1 MVFTALAKLSKKSI
15 HLIFLSINLISGSAL
30 AINEDQK
37 SILKQLTFH
46 EYEEIDRVLKEKN
59 LYVQAKFYID
69 KVMSGVNRRKRNNF
83 FKSKNRELA
92 KKMGVKA
99 NHNTTKF
106 GIPYTLLRTFNLVQA
121 MIHYGKVES
130 IKQTTIINSDRLTL
144 DKINRAVRVVEDYI
158 DRLLSERA
166 EQTPTADMELITLFF
181 EDRNCAKKIT
191 RIIKAKKN
199 KDFNLQSLYSV
210 NHPEYEI
217 DMQRSPNCRSLHLLR
232 NGEFILTHVNIIRKG
247 NLQNGDKIIHT
258 VPLKK
263 FKPNPISPKRNSAS
277 RAREIYIAIDRL
289 QNFLNKRYPKKFK
302 FSINE
307 ENMFMVTLDF
317 VAPYGWWKDAF
328 FRIEYYFDNIGN
340 EGPVIYVKYAPKVSY
355 LYSHNLCL
363 MQTYKNSQRVSEGPP
378 KIYEGFDQ
386 WWWFHSSGRVRYG
399 SENFSVEEQIL
410 NTINFLTAD
419 FDIRSE
425 GILSKTRYLTPPQFE
440 GILSEIRSLTSTQ
453 FLITYEIFEVNTLAK
468 KNNNSVYVETDY
480 NKIKRSVNERI
491 KDGEDPDFDYLVID
505 DELDNSEKPLSLGTD
520 IFIPVEMHNE
530 AEIVESTYTSIRNF
544 DNLINEARK
553 KSGFK
558 IPENVKPIVY
568 YKNEKLDEY
577 NFPKVLHNLRKRNI
591 KKNKKE
597 QKEGKIKNNI
607 ITIIVRVPGYERP
620 AFENAIASSVTYYV
634 PENPRQLTYN
644 EKHNQSYQFKT
655 TANKGKHINNDIG
668 KPIKSK
674 VVKPIKWEIHLAVK
688 KKLAKANTMFYQYK
702 LIFPLETQKTT
713 ERYRGGTQYGSF
725 ANIWIPTIKDD
736 MSDVEKKFVLLSMYD
751 LSRNKFKI
759 PNNLKKA
766 SVSNLGNNIITKALL
781 TPQNDDWLPSQAHL
795 ELLLQRV
802 QMSLLISHE
811 DYSIAK
817 ENYIFF
823 ECVISGNI
831 DEKVIKDLGFFVGHL
846 VPSLRYV
853 SKINGPDKV
862 EVMYRIVINYLI
874 EVCVRSITCNEFD
887 RSSGIVKKIT
897 KKPEQFGLEDIY
909 TSNKQGIALAFNVLQ
924 IVDFLFT
931 KTLFTPFYKEAF
943 DFVFHQNELENLQ
956 IIIKGMRTIIDGKK
970 NPIPLFFS
978 HLLPSAR
985 HYPDSFNFENNVFL
999 NKFTLSV
1006 LKKTV
1011 SRTTNKDIK
1020 ASLQAFLK
1028 KTEQKSDI
1036 FSKEKTNE
1044 LISLFRKNTPRI
1056 LINVPNG
1063 QGGFRQTCCHC
1074 GEVYETENPI
1084 RGKGRHTNRSTKKT
1098 KEPLIRP
1105 FHKVCM
1111 IEDKRIREQAGQ
1123 LYRKME
1129 KGYPKTQVYEPYY
1142 SHHNPVPE
1150 GFELIRINGDD
1161 NCMYSSIAA
1170 IFNKYEPSGQWNQK
1184 TIRQII
1190 DFNLHQ
1196 IFSMIQNHPDKDILI
1211 EELEL
1216 LLGIDADIIPAV
1228 LDDNV
1233 ITESASF
1240 AQSGS
1245 STLQPFASAQLIAL
1259 LVPTQGVWFP
1269 IITQGHDGPYQ
1280 EFYDLTYWIDS
1291 APNLL
1296 TMLLQNEN
1304 YTFPDLS
1311 ESQRTTLLQL
1321 LLNQKFDRA
1330 KRFISQTLAAS
1341 HQASAYLIHYPGSV
1355 TTMEHFDAAVNIVT
1369 PQNMEIDEAFEALSN
1384 DENNRQ
1390 MRSGSVSSVSA
1401 NETDSETLENND
1413 PLLLMIQTSFELI
1426 KINGDG
1432 NCMYSSIAEIF
1443 NRSGRSGQAGDW
1455 NQQIIR
1461 QTIDYNL
1468 RQIFS
1473 TIQAHPEKEKLMQEL
1488 ELLLGI
1494 DTDVIP
1500 AVLDN
1505 NVITDSASFAQSDL
1519 ARLQQFGDS
1528 QLIAL
1533 LVPTHGVWFPV
1544 ITQGHHGSH
1553 HEIYDLNRWVVFA
1566 PNLLVMLL
1574 QNSNYTFPDLSE
1586 SQRAMLL
1593 HLLLKQNFD
1602 QANLFVSQT
1611 LTDSHQ
1617 SSAYLIHTPNSEAL
1631 LEHFDAAVRIAP
1643 DRNIELDSPQI
1654 AQLDE
1659 TFEEISIDGNDKR
1672 IKFDSASSVST
1683 NETDPKT
1690 SQDYNPLSLMIQR
1703 ITGAFSTTSVTPTNT
1718 Q

>member
-15 HLIFLSINLISGSAL
+15 HLIFLSINLMSGSAQ
-30 AINEDQK
+30 AINEDHK
-37 SILKQLTFH
+37 SILKQLSLH
-46 EYEEIDRVLKEKN
+46 EYEEIDRELKEKN

-83 FKSKNRELA
+83 FRSKNREMA

-121 MIHYGKVES
+121 MIHYGKVEP
-130 IKQTTIINSDRLTL
+130 IKQTPIINPDRVTI
-144 DKINRAVRVVEDYI
+144 DKSNRAVSVVEDYV
-158 DRLLSERA
+158 DKLLSESA
-166 EQTPTADMELITLFF
+166 EQTPTTDMGLISLFF

-191 RIIKAKKN
+191 RIITTKKN
-199 KDFNLQSLYSV
+199 KDFNLQSIYSV

-217 DMQRSPNCRSLHLLR
+217 YMQRGPNCRSLHLLR

-247 NLQNGDKIIHT
+247 NLQDGDKIIHT

-289 QNFLNKRYPKKFK
+289 QNFLNKRYPKKFR

-340 EGPVIYVKYAPKVSY
+340 EGPVIYVKYAPRVSY
-355 LYSHNLCL
+355 LYGHSLCL

-378 KIYEGFDQ
+378 KMYDSFDQ
-386 WWWFHSSGRVRYG
+386 WWWFHCSGRVRYG

-425 GILSKTRYLTPPQFE
+425 GILSRVRYLLSPQFIITHE
-440 GILSEIRSLTSTQ
+440 ILD
-453 FLITYEIFEVNTLAK
+453 VNRLAK

-480 NKIKRSVNERI
+480 NKIEKSVNERI
-491 KDGEDPDFDYLVID
+491 KDGEDPAFDYLIID
-505 DELDNSEKPLSLGTD
+505 EELDIPEKPESFRTD

-530 AEIVESTYTSIRNF
+530 AEIIESTYTSIRNF
-544 DNLINEARK
+544 DNLVNEARK

-558 IPENVKPIVY
+558 IPKNVEPIVF
-568 YKNEKLDEY
+568 YKNKKLDEC
-577 NFPKVLHNLRKRNI
+577 NFQKVLYDLRKRNT
-591 KKNKKE
+591 KKKKKE
-597 QKEGKIKNNI
+597 EKKGKIKNNI
-607 ITIIVRVPGYERP
+607 ITMIVRVPDYERP
-620 AFENAIASSVTYYV
+620 AFENAIASSVTYYA
-634 PENPRQLTYN
+634 PENPCQLTYN
-644 EKHNQSYQFKT
+644 EIHNESYEVKT
-655 TANKGKHINNDIG
+655 TTNKGKHLNNDIG

-674 VVKPIKWEIHLAVK
+674 VVRPIKWEIHLAEK
-688 KKLAKANTMFYQYK
+688 KKLAKANIMFYQYK

-713 ERYRGGTQYGSF
+713 ERYRGGAQYGIF
-725 ANIWIPTIKDD
+725 ANIWIPTIRDD

-751 LSRNKFKI
+751 LSRHKFKI
-759 PNNLKKA
+759 PNHLKKA

-781 TPQNDDWLPSQAHL
+781 TPQNDGWSPSQVHL

-802 QMSLLISHE
+802 QLSLLISHE

-817 ENYIFF
+817 ENNIFF

-831 DEKVIKDLGFFVGHL
+831 DETVIKDLGFFIGPL

-853 SKINGPDKV
+853 SKMNGPDKV
-862 EVMYRIVINYLI
+862 EVIYRIVINYLI
-874 EVCVRSITCNEFD
+874 EVCVRTVTCIEFD
-887 RSSGIVKKIT
+887 ASSVIARKLID
-897 KKPEQFGLEDIY
+897 KPEQFNLEDIH

-924 IVDFLFT
+924 IADFLFT
-931 KTLFTPFYKEAF
+931 KTIFTPFYKDAF
-943 DFVFHQNELENLQ
+943 DFIFYENELENLQ
-956 IIIKGMRTIIDGKK
+956 IIFKSVRKIIDGGK
-970 NPIPLFFS
+970 NLIPLFLS
-978 HLLPSAR
+978 HLFPSAR
-985 HYPDSFNFENNVFL
+985 HYLAGFDFESSEFL
-999 NKFTLSV
+999 NKFILSV
-1006 LKKTV
+1006 LKKSA

-1020 ASLQAFLK
+1020 VSLQSFIT
-1028 KTEQKSDI
+1028 KTERKSDI
-1036 FSKEKTNE
+1036 FSKAKTEE
-1044 LISLFRKNTPRI
+1044 LISLFRKNTPEI

-1105 FHKVCM
+1105 FHKACM

-1123 LYRKME
+1123 LYKKMA
-1129 KGYPKTQVYEPYY
+1129 KRYPKTQTYEPYY
-1142 SHHNPVPE
+1142 SHHNPLPE
-1150 GFELIRINGDD
+1150 GFELIR
-1161 NCMYSSIAA
+1161 
-1170 IFNKYEPSGQWNQK
+1170 
-1184 TIRQII
+1184 
-1190 DFNLHQ
+1190 
-1196 IFSMIQNHPDKDILI
+1196 
-1211 EELEL
+1211 
-1216 LLGIDADIIPAV
+1216 
-1228 LDDNV
+1228 
-1233 ITESASF
+1233 
-1240 AQSGS
+1240 
-1245 STLQPFASAQLIAL
+1245 
-1259 LVPTQGVWFP
+1259 
-1269 IITQGHDGPYQ
+1269 
-1280 EFYDLTYWIDS
+1280 
-1291 APNLL
+1291 
-1296 TMLLQNEN
+1296 
-1304 YTFPDLS
+1304 
-1311 ESQRTTLLQL
+1311 
-1321 LLNQKFDRA
+1321 
-1330 KRFISQTLAAS
+1330 
-1341 HQASAYLIHYPGSV
+1341 
-1355 TTMEHFDAAVNIVT
+1355 
-1369 PQNMEIDEAFEALSN
+1369 
-1384 DENNRQ
+1384 
-1390 MRSGSVSSVSA
+1390 
-1401 NETDSETLENND
+1401 
-1413 PLLLMIQTSFELI
+1413 
-1426 KINGDG
+1426 INGDG

-1443 NRSGRSGQAGDW
+1443 NRHAASGQAGVWSQKTIRQVMDYNLHQIFSMIQIHPDKDILMEELELLLGIDADIIQEVLDNNVITDSTSFAHSESGTLQPFGSAQLIALLVPTQGVWFPVITQAHDGPYQEIYDLTYWVNTAPNLLAMLLQDENYTFPDLSESQRTTLFQLLLNQNLAQAKRFVSQNLIASYQSSAYLVHYPGSVTNMEHFDAAVSIDIPQNMEVDGAFEVLPNDENNRRMRSDPVSSASANETDYESLENNDSLLLMIQTSFELIRINGDGNCMYSSIAEIFKRNGRSGQAGDW
-1455 NQQIIR
+1455 NQQTIR
-1461 QTIDYNL
+1461 HIIDYNL
-1468 RQIFS
+1468 RLIFS
-1473 TIQAHPEKEKLMQEL
+1473 TIQDHADKEKLMQEL

-1528 QLIAL
+1528 QLITL

-1553 HEIYDLNRWVVFA
+1553 HEIYDLKRWVVFA

-1574 QNSNYTFPDLSE
+1574 KNSYYTFPDLSE
-1586 SQRAMLL
+1586 SQRAILL
-1593 HLLLKQNFD
+1593 NLLLKQNFD
-1602 QANLFVSQT
+1602 QASLFVSQT
-1611 LTDSHQ
+1611 LADSHQ

-1643 DRNIELDSPQI
+1643 GRNIELDPPQI

-1659 TFEEISIDGNDKR
+1659 TFEDISLDENDKR
-1672 IKFDSASSVST
+1672 MKLDSASSVST
-1683 NETDPKT
+1683 NETARKT
-1690 SQDYNPLSLMIQR
+1690 SQDSNPLSFMIQTR
-1703 ITGAFSTTSVTPTNT
+1703 AEALLTKPANNM
-1718 Q
+1718 